1 MTTTSTILAAPPA
14 ERITLTQLARQEG
27 VAPSS
32 AWRWA
37 TKGVRGIR
45 LPSVMVGG
53 AKRVTTRTV
62 FVEWCERVTA
72 IADGRPVP
80 EEAAAQLQNDEASR
94 AERAEAEL
102 TRLGL
107 DA

>member
-1 MTTTSTILAAPPA
+1 MTTTEMILATPPK
-14 ERITLTQLARQEG
+14 ERLSLTRLAHEELM
-27 VAPSS
+27 APSTPF
-32 AWRWA
+32 RWS

-45 LPSVMVGG
+45 LPTAMVGS
-53 AKRVTTRTV
+53 KRVTTRAL
-62 FVEWCERVTA
+62 FESWCEQVTA
-72 IADGRPVP
+72 IADGRPIP
-80 EEAAAQLQNDEASR
+80 EEATSQVRNDEASR